1 MTQAGRNSRISGFH
15 RKSPQERLKIVADF
29 AGLDPAITESLAN
42 TGSLDLELADHL
54 VENVVG
60 SMNIPLGIATNMKID
75 GEDLLIP
82 MATEESSVVAA
93 VCNAA
98 RQCYDSRRLHDLH
111 VRHADDRPDPDDRG
125 Q

>member
-82 MATEESSVVAA
+82 MATEEVLRRCRRLQRGPA
-93 VCNAA
+93 VL
-98 RQCYDSRRLHDLH
+98 RRRRLHDLH